1 MGRLAEVATG
11 QRTRREQLIYAP
23 NWRTPLVVDIVIGL
37 IVLLVGLVLAILWNP
52 IGGGGLGALGGIYAL
67 LGARR
72 YRQWAALRAAA
83 DLPAR
88 DGAGPAAH

>member
-11 QRTRREQLIYAP
+11 QRARRERLIYAP
-23 NWRTPLVVDIVIGL
+23 NWRTPLVVDIVVGVV
-37 IVLLVGLVLAILWNP
+37 VLLVGLALAIAWNP

-67 LGARR
+67 LAVRR

-83 DLPAR
+83 DRPPP
-88 DGAGPAAH
+88 D